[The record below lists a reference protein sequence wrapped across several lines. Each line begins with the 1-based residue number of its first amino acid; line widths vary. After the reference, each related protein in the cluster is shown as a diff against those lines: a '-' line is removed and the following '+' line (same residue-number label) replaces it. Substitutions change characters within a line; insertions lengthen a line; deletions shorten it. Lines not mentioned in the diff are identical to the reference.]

1 MKIRILAFGVVKEFM
16 NSSSLEMD
24 VQEAITVAALKAEFE
39 ALYPEIKK
47 LKTYLVAVNDTYA
60 GDDETV
66 DANAEVAIIPPV
78 SGG

>member
-1 MKIRILAFGVVKEFM
+1 MKIRILAFGIVKEFV
-16 NSSSLEMD
+16 NSSSLEMEIP
-24 VQEAITVAALKAEFE
+24 EAVTVGALKAELE
-39 ALYPEIKK
+39 ALYPGMKR

-66 DANAEVAIIPPV
+66 DTNAEVAIIPPV